1 MRAAPPARQGG
12 APACSRGTGPSR
24 KINLGSSGFAPFVI
38 ARGLST
44 LVCYCHTCAASTPR
58 AVLPRLQSLLDQAL
72 SSEASEEE
80 GFLDGFAEA
89 LPRIQELWHNFLKA
103 SMLDY
108 RGVILELARSF
119 LWRELKKGL
128 IGFMPLQLSE
138 FTNLPLQFV
147 ILKSCQ
153 YNFTTLQS
161 MPLRLPLLPGG
172 AQRGRRGVGRGG
184 DGGPRAG
191 AAPEAR
197 RRLRPPNGRATGRA
211 EAGAG

>member
-80 GFLDGFAEA
+80 DFLVGVTFCEDSAEQDMICLNKSSVVFKWLFYA
-89 LPRIQELWHNFLKA
+89 PSSGAGAKPLPEVRAKKREKGC
-103 SMLDY
+103 M
-108 RGVILELARSF
+108 ILEGIKEKMR
-119 LWRELKKGL
+119 
-128 IGFMPLQLSE
+128 
-138 FTNLPLQFV
+138 TLPTDKSSTEVRQFCDM
-147 ILKSCQ
+147 ILVLH
-153 YNFTTLQS
+153 FF
-161 MPLRLPLLPGG
+161 
-172 AQRGRRGVGRGG
+172 
-184 DGGPRAG
+184 PR
-191 AAPEAR
+191 
-197 RRLRPPNGRATGRA
+197 
-211 EAGAG
+211 